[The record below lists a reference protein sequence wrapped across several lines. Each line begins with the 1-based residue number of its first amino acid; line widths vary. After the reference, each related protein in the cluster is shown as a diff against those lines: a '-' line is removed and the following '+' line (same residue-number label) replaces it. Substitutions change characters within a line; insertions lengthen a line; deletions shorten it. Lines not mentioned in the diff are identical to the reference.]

1 MGAVA
6 KICFAKILTAP
17 QPLPRFFVQP
27 DEKSYIAIRTPKLCG
42 IAFIL
47 LLSYQKNALLSTT
60 YHAAKAAIHVPCTIH
75 YAVNSCCAGNHSFLY
90 QTFPLSLTFER
101 FSIVKFG
108 NELTCG
114 HELLTHE

>member
-42 IAFIL
+42 IALIIGRI
-47 LLSYQKNALLSTT
+47 YQS
-60 YHAAKAAIHVPCTIH
+60 
-75 YAVNSCCAGNHSFLY
+75 
-90 QTFPLSLTFER
+90 E
-101 FSIVKFG
+101 
-108 NELTCG
+108 
-114 HELLTHE
+114 